1 MKLLK
6 SVRLDDSDERIFAA
20 EGGAAGDGEWM
31 VSGGYA
37 VCGLTEGHRIPQCH
51 CLTTFVAVGS
61 CRRSTIAEVAEID
74 AASYERLTEAL
85 ARHFVETLGAPS
97 LAAARAAAEDEMRYT
112 ADLAA
117 GFPDDVW
124 ITVRREV
131 TADGLSERYSVYNR
145 LMI

>member
-37 VCGLTEGHRIPQCH
+37 
-51 CLTTFVAVGS
+51 
-61 CRRSTIAEVAEID
+61 
-74 AASYERLTEAL
+74 AAD
-85 ARHFVETLGAPS
+85 
-97 LAAARAAAEDEMRYT
+97 DEMRYT

-131 TADGLSERYSVYNR
+131 TADGLGERYSVYNR
-145 LMI
+145 LMIGAHKLHSPLSS